1 MIRNIA
7 VMAHVDTGKTTLTEQ
22 MLRHCGAIRAAG
34 SVDAGTAHTDTLA
47 VERRRGISV
56 HAACVPM
63 QWRDTKIN
71 MIDTPGH
78 TDFSAEVERSLW
90 ALDGAV
96 LGKWTMYRLG
106 MKDLHE
112 LSWGAASAGEGPAFY
127 RAKKNIEGAEDTFVN
142 PKGWNKG
149 HVYVNGFN
157 LGRYWT
163 VGPQLTLYCPGP
175 LLKEG
180 ENEIVAFEIL
190 ETKQLT
196 MTLDDVHQISIL

>member
-96 LGKWTMYRLG
+96 LLVSAVDGVMPQTENLFRT
-106 MKDLHE
+106 LHK
-112 LSWGAASAGEGPAFY
+112 LHLPTLLFINKTD
-127 RAKKNIEGAEDTFVN
+127 REGAN
-142 PKGWNKG
+142 PSA
-149 HVYVNGFN
+149 V
-157 LGRYWT
+157 L
-163 VGPQLTLYCPGP
+163 
-175 LLKEG
+175 
-180 ENEIVAFEIL
+180 A
-190 ETKQLT
+190 
-196 MTLDDVHQISIL
+196 

>member
-1 MIRNIA
+1 MENTSF
-7 VMAHVDTGKTTLTEQ
+7 M
-22 MLRHCGAIRAAG
+22 RAEA
-34 SVDAGTAHTDTLA
+34 
-47 VERRRGISV
+47 
-56 HAACVPM
+56 
-63 QWRDTKIN
+63 
-71 MIDTPGH
+71 
-78 TDFSAEVERSLW
+78 
-90 ALDGAV
+90 
-96 LGKWTMYRLG
+96 
-106 MKDLHE
+106 
-112 LSWGAASAGEGPAFY
+112 
-127 RAKKNIEGAEDTFVN
+127 
-142 PKGWNKG
+142 KGWNKG

>member
-96 LGKWTMYRLG
+96 LLVSAVDGVMPQTENLFRT
-106 MKDLHE
+106 LHK
-112 LSWGAASAGEGPAFY
+112 LHLPTLLFINKTD
-127 RAKKNIEGAEDTFVN
+127 REGAN
-142 PKGWNKG
+142 PSA
-149 HVYVNGFN
+149 VLAQARERLSPCIAEY
-157 LGRYWT
+157 T
-163 VGPQLTLYCPGP
+163 A
-175 LLKEG
+175 EG
-180 ENEIVAFEIL
+180 LMERLAETDENAL
-190 ETKQLT
+190 N
-196 MTLDDVHQISIL
+196 D